1 MIVSYGWRVL
11 HMVDN
16 PPYLLLVLRV
26 GSMGILMRVTKVA
39 YLL

>member
-16 PPYLLLVLRV
+16 PPYCTTSIRV